1 MLCEACEHI
10 DGIWWRKFL
19 CLPWWFPRWWR
30 RFSKASLSLERST
43 FFIITV
49 IISPTSFFRFLGCF
63 YFMVCRFCICSDMHI
78 NAIIDDF
85 STHINLKIPVNQF
98 DQWLMF
104 KEGNKESFKDQ
115 ISTLILFIN
124 GKIMDDDDGCSDSWQ
139 LWRWEY
145 DNDFKS
151 EIQL

>member
-1 MLCEACEHI
+1 
-10 DGIWWRKFL
+10 
-19 CLPWWFPRWWR
+19 
-30 RFSKASLSLERST
+30 
-43 FFIITV
+43 
-49 IISPTSFFRFLGCF
+49 
-63 YFMVCRFCICSDMHI
+63 MVCRFCIISDMHI

-104 KEGNKESFKDQ
+104 KDGNKESFKDQ

-124 GKIMDDDDGCSDSWQ
+124 GQIMDDDDGCSVSWQ

-151 EIQL
+151 GIQL